1 MALRTEL
8 GSLREAARDVR
19 SASEFKEPLEEI
31 DSVNLF
37 SSSFIY
43 ESSCSLILFRA
54 IELQRRK
61 TGYGIPGP
69 EGWKDI
75 M

>member
-1 MALRTEL
+1 VI
-8 GSLREAARDVR
+8 EAARDVR

-31 DSVNLF
+31 DSVNLS

-54 IELQRRK
+54 IEFAEEENWVRDTRAGRK
-61 TGYGIPGP
+61 W
-69 EGWKDI
+69 EDI
-75 M
+75 N